1 MIRRTPLKRVSD
13 KRRAEMKEYAKL
25 RAEFLKANPVCQ
37 LCGKAKA
44 TDVHHKCKRGK
55 NYLNV
60 ATWAA
65 LDRKC
70 HTYIEDHKS
79 WARTNGWL
87 EY

>member
-13 KRRAEMKEYAKL
+13 KRRVEMKEYANL

-65 LDRKC
+65 LDRK
-70 HTYIEDHKS
+70 
-79 WARTNGWL
+79 
-87 EY
+87 